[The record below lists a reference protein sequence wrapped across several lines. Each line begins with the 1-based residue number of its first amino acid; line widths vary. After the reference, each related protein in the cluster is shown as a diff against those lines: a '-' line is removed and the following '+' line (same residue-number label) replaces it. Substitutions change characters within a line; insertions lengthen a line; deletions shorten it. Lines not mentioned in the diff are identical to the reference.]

1 MNRSIQQALLDHYDR
16 ERRTLP
22 WRGES
27 DPYRVLVSE
36 VMLQQTRVQTVLAY
50 YDGWL
55 LRFPDIDT
63 LADAAIDDVLKAW
76 EGLGYYRRARNL
88 HRAARLIRERP
99 AGEVPGTYTEL
110 RALPGIGEYT
120 AGAVAS
126 IAFGESVPAVDGN
139 VRRVLSRLFDEPEP
153 RTTWLREK
161 AAGLMDPERPGDW
174 NQALMELGATLCSPR
189 SPRCADCP
197 VAEWCAAHE
206 AGTQEER
213 PVTSVKT
220 KPKKRWIALAVLQA
234 NGRVMLERRHGEGL
248 LAGMWSFPEVADRDT
263 GPNTGEDAE
272 RSRASVLASVAARGL
287 VAMGCPE
294 ALPRVEHRFTHLHA
308 TYEPWLV
315 PVATT
320 AEGEGRAWVDPAV
333 SNHLAV
339 PVAQQKVL
347 AFANEHA
354 VAEVV

>member
-1 MNRSIQQALLDHYDR
+1 MNRSIQQALLAHYDR
-16 ERRTLP
+16 ECRTLP

-36 VMLQQTRVQTVLAY
+36 VMLQQTRVQTVLEY
-50 YDGWL
+50 YGGWL
-55 LRFPDIDT
+55 ERFPDIET
-63 LADAAIDDVLKAW
+63 LANAEIDDVLKAW

-88 HRAARLIRERP
+88 HRTARLIHESP
-99 AGEVPGTYTEL
+99 AREVPGTYTEL

-139 VRRVLSRLFDEPEP
+139 VRRVLSRLYDEPEP

-161 AAGLMDPERPGDW
+161 AAGLMDAERPGDW

-197 VAEWCAAHE
+197 VAEWCAAHD
-206 AGTQEER
+206 ASTQEER
-213 PVTSVKT
+213 PVTPVRA
-220 KPKKRWIALAVLQA
+220 KPKKRWIVLAVLQA
-234 NGRVMLERRHGEGL
+234 KGRVMLERRPAEGL
-248 LAGMWSFPEVADRDT
+248 LAGMWSFPEVAEGDV
-263 GPNTGEDAE
+263 GPNTWADAE

-287 VAMGCPE
+287 VATGCPE
-294 ALPRVEHRFTHLHA
+294 VLPRVDHRFTHLHA

-320 AEGEGRAWVDPAV
+320 PEGEGRAWIDAAV
-333 SNHLAV
+333 STDLAV

-354 VAEVV
+354 VAEGA